1 MGLKVGE
8 KMEKK
13 KLTSADYDEALKR
26 LDRIKN
32 KIDMILKILQEEPEE
47 RENPTEVPEN
57 QREKINS
64 AIDTLTVMVNK
75 FRTNKGE

>member
-1 MGLKVGE
+1 MSTTIE
-8 KMEKK
+8 ERRE
-13 KLTSADYDEALKR
+13 EALKR

-47 RENPTEVPEN
+47 REKPTEAPEN

-75 FRTNKGE
+75 FKTNKGE